1 MAAVRESDVMAW
13 AAVLDEAR
21 RARNAFEVGLIK
33 VAVGMEAPRF
43 RALTYWHLAREA
55 DRGVPLAPGVAA
67 ALEATP
73 EATSKEPGDLD
84 AQFAFEILQR
94 TQARDPRPVSG
105 WTAKAREHRMLAF
118 PMKYDDPM
126 LKRLT
131 VEEREAAQP
140 PEVKDWK
147 PPAAKPPGPSEMPMR
162 LTTYFPAHFA
172 SDLVRASGC
181 TPGSQDLT
189 GALIDYAPDGRPGHV
204 SLAESGLSGG
214 CLEAGRALLLSVL
227 ATPGDIAPSIFIVV
241 PLAPDVLS
249 CGDEEPGPRARSSA
263 QGPAGVGGRIKEPK
277 KIVNVPPL
285 YPEAARRER
294 VQGVVILAATI
305 STSGCIRELTVLQ
318 GVRMLNAAALSAVV
332 RWRYTPTLLDGVP
345 VPVIMTVTVHFQLS

>member
-1 MAAVRESDVMAW
+1 
-13 AAVLDEAR
+13 
-21 RARNAFEVGLIK
+21 
-33 VAVGMEAPRF
+33 MEAPRF

-55 DRGVPLAPGVAA
+55 DRGVPLAPDVAA
-67 ALEATP
+67 ALQATP
-73 EATSKEPGDLD
+73 EATNKEPGDLD
-84 AQFAFEILQR
+84 AQFAFELLQR

-105 WTAKAREHRMLAF
+105 WTARAREHRVLAF
-118 PMKYDDPM
+118 PMSYDDPM

-147 PPAAKPPGPSEMPMR
+147 PPVPKPPGPSDIPMQ
-162 LTTYFPAHFA
+162 LTTSFPSHFA

-181 TPGSQDLT
+181 TPGSQDLA
-189 GALIDYAPDGRPGHV
+189 GAVIDYAPDGRPAHV
-204 SLAESGLSGG
+204 SIAESGLYGG

-263 QGPAGVGGRIKEPK
+263 RGPAGVGGRIKEPK

-294 VQGVVILAATI
+294 VQGVVILEATI

-318 GVRMLNAAALSAVV
+318 GVRMLNAAALRAVV
-332 RWRYTPTLLDGVP
+332 RWRYTPTLLDGEP
-345 VPVIMTVTVHFQLS
+345 VPVIMTVTVNFKLS